1 MAPPGGDPG
10 LVYLLGEGR
19 RLFGLDLPGQ
29 LGNQARHVAL
39 EGQGLGTQVGVFSP
53 YGSGIRVR
61 LQEKGAGPM
70 YSAAGAWR
78 DLSLL
83 SVRVA

>member
-1 MAPPGGDPG
+1 M
-10 LVYLLGEGR
+10 LGEGR
-19 RLFGLDLPGQ
+19 RLFGLDLVGQ
-29 LGNQARHVAL
+29 PWGQSRYVPL
-39 EGQGLGTQVGVFSP
+39 EGQGLSTQVGVFSP

-78 DLSLL
+78 DLPLL
-83 SVRVA
+83 SVVVA

>member
-10 LVYLLGEGR
+10 RVSLLGEGR
-19 RLFGLDLPGQ
+19 CVFGPDLGGQ
-29 LGNQARHVAL
+29 LWGQTRYVAL

-70 YSAAGAWR
+70 YRAAGAWR

-83 SVRVA
+83 SVGVA